1 MDAKQIVREL
11 MSVTG
16 MSQEKLAKVSGM
28 TSQTNVSGILNRGMS
43 LRVDKL
49 DQMISAMGY
58 KIVIMPRNEDIGD
71 GWYEV
76 TTNDDGFVK

>member
-28 TSQTNVSGILNRGMS
+28 TSQTNVSGILNRGTS

-58 KIVIMPRNEDIGD
+58 KIVIMPRNDDIGD

-76 TTNDDGFVK
+76 TTNEDSFVE

>member
-1 MDAKQIVREL
+1 MGPKDIVKAI
-11 MSVTG
+11 MSEKG
-16 MSQEKLAKVSGM
+16 YSQEKLAEESGM
-28 TSQTNVSGILNRGMS
+28 KRQSNVTGILNRGTS

-58 KIVIMPRNEDIGD
+58 KIMIVPDGTECAD

-76 TTNDDGFVK
+76 TTDKEEDV